1 MKISY
6 SWLKDYVDFELS
18 PEEIANKLTFSG
30 LEVEGVEKEESI
42 KGGLQGVVVGE
53 VITCV
58 KHPDSDHLSL
68 TTVNVGQ
75 EEILNIV
82 CGAPNVAAGQK
93 VAVATIGT
101 KLYFADPPLTIKKGK
116 IRGAVSEGM
125 ICAEDELC
133 IGNSHAGIMVLDKNA
148 VPGTPMRDYL
158 NITDEYV
165 LEIGLTANR
174 SDATG
179 HIGVARDIAA
189 LLSIDN
195 YNKGKKD
202 FVKLHLPDVSSF
214 KKDNNELPIE
224 IIIDDE
230 NACPRY
236 AGVSI
241 KGVKVQESPEWLKTR
256 LTSIGLKPINNIV
269 DIGNYILFE
278 TGHPLHTFD
287 ADEILGNKIIV
298 KKLPKDEKITTLDG
312 IERTL
317 TGQDLMICNAKEP
330 MVIAGVLGGSKSGIS
345 EKTINVF
352 IESAVFDPTTIRK
365 TAKHHGISTDASFR
379 YERGV
384 DPEMTI
390 YALKR
395 AALLI
400 KEIAGG
406 TIASD
411 INDVYPKKI
420 ERKQVQI
427 NFAHINSLIGK
438 NIPSEEMLFI
448 LKSMDMDVL
457 SSNNDGALIAVP
469 TAKYD
474 VTREADL
481 TEEILRIY
489 GYNNVETDNY
499 HSFAPDSGKR
509 NDNDKFVN
517 KAADF
522 LSANGFR
529 EIMNNSLTADVYT
542 ELSENLNP
550 ENNAKILN
558 PLSKELNILRRDL
571 LFGGL
576 QTISYNINRKA
587 KDLKLYE
594 FGNIYSYNPE
604 IPQDADVRKRYNEEY
619 KLSILMT
626 GNDTHENWYEKSK
639 EVSFFSLKSIV
650 LRMLNAVG
658 LNDATKEE
666 EVVSDG
672 TFGETLKISFAK
684 KPIAEISIIRKNIL
698 DCFDIK
704 QAVYYADI
712 KWENVL
718 RLLSTNKIQFKPVPK
733 FPEVRRDLALLVDSN
748 VKFSDI
754 VSLAK
759 SRGSKLIREINLF
772 DVYEGE
778 KLGLNK
784 KSYAVS
790 FIIRDNEKTLTDNQ
804 IDKIMNQLIELYNK
818 NLNAS
823 IR

>member
-6 SWLKDYVDFELS
+6 SWLKDYVDFELT

-30 LEVEGVEKEESI
+30 LEVESVEKEENI
-42 KGGLQGVVVGE
+42 KGGLAGVFVGE
-53 VITCV
+53 VLTSV
-58 KHPDSDHLSL
+58 EHPDSDHLKL
-68 TTVNVGQ
+68 TTVNIGN
-75 EEILNIV
+75 EEPLNIV
-82 CGAPNVAAGQK
+82 CGAPNIAAGQK

-101 KLYFADPPLTIKKGK
+101 KLYFTDPPLTIKKGK

-133 IGNSHAGIMVLDKNA
+133 IGNSHEGIMILDKHA
-148 VPGTPMRDYL
+148 VPGTPFRDYL
-158 NITDEYV
+158 NIKDEYI

-174 SDATG
+174 SDAMG

-189 LLSIDN
+189 LLSVDN
-195 YNKGKKD
+195 YNAGNKTS
-202 FVKLHLPDVSSF
+202 VKLHLPDVSSF
-214 KKDNNELPIE
+214 KNDNNDLPVE
-224 IIIDDE
+224 IIIEDVK
-230 NACPRY
+230 ACPRY
-236 AGVSI
+236 AGVSL
-241 KGVKVQESPEWLKTR
+241 KGVKVQESPDWLKNR
-256 LTSIGLKPINNIV
+256 LISLGLKPINNIV
-269 DIGNYILFE
+269 DIGNFVLFE

-298 KKLPKDEKITTLDG
+298 KKLPKGKKITTLDG

-317 TGQDLMICNAKEP
+317 TGEDLMICNAEEP

-345 EKTINVF
+345 EKTTDIF
-352 IESAVFDPTTIRK
+352 IESAVFDPVTIRR

-411 INDVYPKKI
+411 INDVYPFHI
-420 ERKQVQI
+420 ARKQVKI
-427 NFAHINSLIGK
+427 NFEHIRSVIGK
-438 NIPSEEMLFI
+438 EIPSEEMLFI
-448 LKSMDMDVL
+448 LKAMDMEVL
-457 SSNNDGALIAVP
+457 YSDEEDAVIAVP

-489 GYNNVETDNY
+489 GYNNIETENY
-499 HSFAPDSGKR
+499 HNFSPDSGVQNK
-509 NDNDKFVN
+509 NDKFVN

-522 LSANGFR
+522 LSSNGFR

-542 ELSENLNP
+542 ELSDKLSS
-550 ENNAKILN
+550 ENNVKILN
-558 PLSKELNILRRDL
+558 PLSKELNVMRRDL

-576 QTISYNINRKA
+576 ETIAYNINRKV
-587 KDLKLYE
+587 KDLKLFE

-604 IPQDADVRKRYNEEY
+604 VPQDADVRKRYNEEY
-619 KLSILMT
+619 RLSILIT
-626 GNDTHENWYEKSK
+626 GNEMHENWYEKSK
-639 EVSFFSLKSIV
+639 EVSFFTLKSIV
-650 LRMLNAVG
+650 LRMLHTLG
-658 LNDATKEE
+658 LNDATKDE
-666 EVVSDG
+666 EVIDDG

-684 KPIAEISIIRKNIL
+684 KQIAEISIIKKNIL
-698 DCFDIK
+698 TYFDIK

-712 KWENVL
+712 NWENVL
-718 RLLSTNKIQFKPVPK
+718 NLLATNKIQFKPVPK
-733 FPEVRRDLALLVDSN
+733 FPEVRRDLALLVDSDL
-748 VKFSDI
+748 KFADI
-754 VSLAK
+754 VSLSK
-759 SRGSKLIREINLF
+759 SKGSKLIREINLF

-778 KLGLNK
+778 KIGLNK

-804 IDKIMNQLIELYNK
+804 IDKIMNQLIELFTK